1 MSKEEFVE
9 MMTSFVFDVQQSV
22 GFDTDASRDLLARLY
37 AALEPLRSHCQTS
50 QEAVNQLERQIGRQ
64 LALRRAD
71 LRTRFLHFDRHV
83 SGYMSYVDFQHALD
97 VLNLDA
103 DPAVLTRLFQK
114 YDPQGQ
120 GRINY
125 TNFLH
130 LTHVTDSDPPRS
142 EAHDTMMLSHPPP
155 YRPPCDNQDLE
166 HLEHRRT
173 DDLVARIRAKLYQR
187 GLSVRELFLYSYLTL
202 QELHHGFTSILG
214 IDLHIKELMHLTRHF
229 TRKRTDLLSLSDFAH
244 LLEGLSMFHPTTS
257 ATSVGGSSSP
267 ISVMK
272 PPCPSKSLGLPA
284 PSCLNPLFESQ
295 LASVLQD
302 QGKKSRRALFES
314 MAPLGSL
321 SPSAFHSHLRRWGVH
336 VPDDAELV
344 RLVGY
349 FDTNGNGTL
358 EFHEFVRLLQ
368 HLERSS

>member
-64 LALRRAD
+64 LALRHAD

-142 EAHDTMMLSHPPP
+142 EAHDAMMLSHPPP

-244 LLEGLSMFHPTTS
+244 LLEGLSMFHPTT
-257 ATSVGGSSSP
+257 
-267 ISVMK
+267 
-272 PPCPSKSLGLPA
+272 
-284 PSCLNPLFESQ
+284 N
-295 LASVLQD
+295 